1 MKVFIFPGL
10 LAFFSSLPAAEPA
23 AGTPR
28 PAAAGPRPEKED
40 FLRARA
46 SLEKLL
52 TENLLP
58 FWYPRTI
65 DKDQGGFRLNHD
77 VEGKYLG
84 PAEKAIVT
92 QARNVWFFARLSKSR
107 YGRPEHLEAARHG
120 FEFLRDTM
128 WDRQHG
134 GFYWSVSSDGSAPLR
149 PEKHLYGQA
158 FGLYAL
164 SEYAADSGDA
174 GALKLARELFALL
187 ESKAHDAARGGYR
200 ESFLRDWTA
209 MPAGSTSPMGLPA
222 DLKLMNT
229 HLHLMEA
236 LTTYARV
243 TRDQVARER
252 LVELIF
258 IQSSSVVRKEAAACS
273 DRHLADW
280 TPLRGPE
287 FDRVSYGHD
296 LENIWL
302 LLDACQV
309 AAIPDPLLVD
319 LYRTLFQTSLRSG
332 FDVEKGGF
340 FDSGPFGAPAD
351 RKQKV
356 WWVQAEALVSALRMY
371 RLTGDRA
378 CYDVFARTLDWIEK
392 SQVDWQNGDWHQ
404 EISPTGAPRGAK
416 ASPWKAAYHDG
427 RAILECLKTLEE
439 LPEPR

>member
-1 MKVFIFPGL
+1 MKIFILPGL
-10 LAFFSSLPAAEPA
+10 LALLSSMTAAEPP
-23 AGTPR
+23 AGTPH
-28 PAAAGPRPEKED
+28 PAAAGPQPRKED

-58 FWYPRTI
+58 FWYPATI
-65 DKDQGGFRLNHD
+65 DQEQGGFRLNHD

-84 PAEKAIVT
+84 PSEKAIVT
-92 QARNVWFFARLSKSR
+92 QARNVWFFARLSKTR
-107 YGRPEHLEAARHG
+107 FGRPEHLAAARHG
-120 FEFLRDTM
+120 FEFLRDKM

-134 GFYWSVSSDGSAPLR
+134 GFYWSVNSDGSAPLR
-149 PEKHLYGQA
+149 AEKHLYGQA

-187 ESKAHDAARGGYR
+187 ESKAHDADRGGYR
-200 ESFLRDWTA
+200 ESFDRDWTE
-209 MPAGSTSPMGLPA
+209 MPASEKSPMGLA
-222 DLKLMNT
+222 SHLKLMNT

-236 LTTYARV
+236 LTTYARA
-243 TRDQVARER
+243 TKDAAARER
-252 LVELIF
+252 LIELIF
-258 IQSSSVVRKEAAACS
+258 IQSGSVLRKDAAACS

-302 LLDACQV
+302 LQDACQA
-309 AAIPDPLLVD
+309 AAIPDALLGD
-319 LYRTLFQTSLRSG
+319 LYRTLFQTSLRLG
-332 FDVEKGGF
+332 FDSEKGGF

-378 CYDVFARTLDWIEK
+378 YYDVFARTLDWIDK
-392 SQVDWQNGDWHQ
+392 SQVDWKHGDWHE
-404 EISPTGAPRGAK
+404 EISPDGAPRGAK
-416 ASPWKAAYHDG
+416 AGPWKSAYHNG
-427 RAILECLKTLEE
+427 RAILECLKMLEE
-439 LPEPR
+439 MPEPR